1 MASTDYDLDPVTFE
15 VLKNA
20 YVNIVDQMAEQ
31 ILRTCYSFVIWSR
44 DFSSA
49 LCDVNGDTIMQGSGD
64 IAAHVGTLHYTA
76 KAVIN
81 AFKDDVH
88 PGDVFV
94 INDVYQGGTHFND
107 TRIVRPMFYKGEL
120 LGFSQANGHWADV
133 GGATPGSFNVNAI
146 DHMAEG
152 LRITP
157 VRVWSKGRQLKDV
170 CNLIASNT
178 RSPGD
183 IIGDME
189 AQAEATKVAESEICR
204 LIEKYGLD
212 VIKKSFSAVQ
222 DYVETLTR
230 QRVAAL
236 PDGVWETED
245 YIDLDPGVGEGL
257 IPIRVRMTIKGDTV
271 HYDLSKSHPTSIR
284 CFLNSCFG
292 GSFAAIV
299 AGTKMQ
305 FPEIP
310 LNSGFYRVVTV
321 DLGPEG
327 SVVNAAWPTPVA
339 GFCSGPFE
347 KIMNSIFEL
356 WAEVLPDR
364 AMACTFNLD
373 YLLIGGRDKR
383 EDTTGHKYFMWYD
396 WMVGGWGARNGR
408 DGWAATGP
416 VFGVQLG
423 TQPFE
428 GQERLAPVLTTC
440 HELRVDSGGPG
451 ESRGGMG
458 VDKGVILTKVDRTV
472 VSYCCDR
479 ERSITWGLWG
489 GLPSIPHGVWVNQH
503 LENERYL
510 GSMFSNEPLEA
521 GDVVSRPSAGGGGLG
536 DPLERDEILV
546 REDVADGYV
555 SIERAAKDYGVVVRE
570 IDADL
575 AEYAVDHE
583 ATLAKRA
590 YIRANRAKWLDEDP
604 VSVAAK
610 YRAGEL
616 DVLDLIRQHG
626 VIVNW
631 GSGELLEKTTGQF
644 RAMLKRRTS
653 PYWGKSLAAGRDET
667 ITLKVA

>member
-1 MASTDYDLDPVTFE
+1 MSTHNSGLDPVTFE

-31 ILRTCYSFVIWSR
+31 ILRTCYSFVIYSR

-81 AFKDDVH
+81 AFKGDIH

-94 INDVYQGGTHFND
+94 VNDVYQGGTHFND
-107 TRIVRPMFYKGEL
+107 TRIVRPIFYKDEL
-120 LGFSQANGHWADV
+120 LGYSQANGHWADV
-133 GGATPGSFNVNAI
+133 GGAVPGSFNVNAL
-146 DHMAEG
+146 DHMGEG

-157 VRVWSKGRQLKDV
+157 TRVWSKGQYLHDV
-170 CNLIASNT
+170 CTLIASNT
-178 RSPGD
+178 RAPAD
-183 IIGDME
+183 IIGDMQS
-189 AQAEATKVAESEICR
+189 QAEATRVAEQEICR
-204 LIEKYGLD
+204 LVDKYGLD
-212 VIKKSFSAVQ
+212 VIKASFGAVQ
-222 DYVETLTR
+222 DYVEVLTR
-230 QRVAAL
+230 QRISVL

-245 YIDLDPGVGEGL
+245 YIDVDPGRGEGMV
-257 IPIRVRMTIKGDTV
+257 PIHIRMTIKGDQV
-271 HYDLSKSHPTSIR
+271 HYDLSGSHPKSISS
-284 CFLNSCFG
+284 FLNSCFG

-310 LNSGFYRVVTV
+310 LNSGFYRAVTV

-327 SVVNAAWPTPVA
+327 SVVNASWPTPVA

-356 WAEVLPDR
+356 WAEILPER

-373 YLLIGGRDKR
+373 YLLIGGRDGR
-383 EDTTGHKYFMWYD
+383 QPGHKYFMWYD

-440 HELRVDSGGPG
+440 HELLVDSGGPG
-451 ESRGGMG
+451 EYRGGMG
-458 VDKGVILTKVDRTV
+458 VEKGVILTKIDRTV
-472 VSYCCDR
+472 ASYCCDR

-489 GLPSIPHGVWVNQH
+489 GLPSIPHGVWVNKG
-503 LENERYL
+503 LETERYL
-510 GSMFSNEPLEA
+510 GSLFSNVGLEP
-521 GDVVSRPSAGGGGLG
+521 GDIVSRPSAGGGGLG
-536 DPLERDEILV
+536 DPLEREEAAV
-546 REDVADGYV
+546 CEDVIDGYI
-555 SIERAAKDYGVVVRE
+555 SIERAAKDYGVIVLEV
-570 IDADL
+570 DADVSDFR
-575 AEYAVDHE
+575 VDHE
-583 ATLAKRA
+583 ATLVKRA
-590 YIRANRAKWLDEDP
+590 FIRANRMKWLEQDAE
-604 VSVAAK
+604 SVAAK

-616 DVLDLIRQHG
+616 DTFDLIRNYG

-631 GSGELLEKTTGQF
+631 GSGALLSRTTEQF
-644 RAMLKRRTS
+644 RAMLRRRAV
-653 PYWGKSLAAGRDET
+653 PYWGNRVADGRDESV
-667 ITLKVA
+667 TLRVA